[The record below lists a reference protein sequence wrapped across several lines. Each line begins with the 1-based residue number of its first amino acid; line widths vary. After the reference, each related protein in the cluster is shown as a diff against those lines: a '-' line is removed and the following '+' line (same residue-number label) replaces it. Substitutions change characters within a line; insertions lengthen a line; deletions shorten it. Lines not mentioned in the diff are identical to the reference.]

1 MSHLLV
7 TNDFPPRVGGIQSYL
22 YELWRRL
29 PADDTTV
36 LTTAFEGAASW
47 DAAQAFRVERVPET
61 FLAPIPKTIA
71 RINALAAEV
80 DAELVLLDPA
90 WPLGAIGPHLDRPYG
105 VVLHGAE
112 VTIPARIPF
121 VQLALRR
128 TLRQAQLVV
137 AAGGYP
143 ATEGRGAAGRDIDAV
158 IIPPGVDTD
167 RFHVAS
173 AEERAA
179 ARAEHGIDPDA
190 LVVLGVSRLVPRK
203 GFDVLLQ
210 TAARLADH
218 VPELKVVIAGSG
230 RDHDRLQALAVS
242 LSAPA
247 QFLGEVT
254 DEQLPALYGC
264 ADVFAMIC
272 RDRWL
277 GLEQEGFGIVFLEAA
292 ACGVPAIAGRSGGS
306 AEAVADGV
314 TGLVIDEPT
323 SVDDVEDALAQ
334 LIDDPGRRAR
344 LGAAARQRAA
354 AEFSYDT
361 LALSLRDAIDGVVR
375 AQRAARAEAAG
386 RNDDAQAATAVPS
399 ATAADLEQL
408 G

>member
-1 MSHLLV
+1 M
-7 TNDFPPRVGGIQSYL
+7 
-22 YELWRRL
+22 
-29 PADDTTV
+29 
-36 LTTAFEGAASW
+36 
-47 DAAQAFRVERVPET
+47 
-61 FLAPIPKTIA
+61 
-71 RINALAAEV
+71 
-80 DAELVLLDPA
+80 
-90 WPLGAIGPHLDRPYG
+90 
-105 VVLHGAE
+105 
-112 VTIPARIPF
+112 
-121 VQLALRR
+121 
-128 TLRQAQLVV
+128 
-137 AAGGYP
+137 
-143 ATEGRGAAGRDIDAV
+143 
-158 IIPPGVDTD
+158 
-167 RFHVAS
+167 
-173 AEERAA
+173 
-179 ARAEHGIDPDA
+179 
-190 LVVLGVSRLVPRK
+190 
-203 GFDVLLQ
+203 
-210 TAARLADH
+210 
-218 VPELKVVIAGSG
+218 
-230 RDHDRLQALAVS
+230 S

-314 TGLVIDEPT
+314 TGLVIDDPT

-334 LIDDPGRRAR
+334 LIDDPARRAR

-375 AQRAARAEAAG
+375 AHRAARAEAEG
-386 RNDDAQAATAVPS
+386 RIDDAQAATAVPS